1 MEKMVGSMDN
11 SIARMKEVQ
20 EARDKE
26 KWMTF
31 KKIKKQQEKELNRLI
46 EKQNYWISD
55 LAKPSAVIQKK
66 KAAAGASM
74 TKADKQGDDIDDLSD
89 GDDYSSDLSS
99 TGFNDFN

>member
-1 MEKMVGSMDN
+1 MDN
-11 SIARMKEVQ
+11 SIARMKEAQ

-26 KWMTF
+26 KWTTF

-46 EKQNYWISD
+46 EKQNSLSSD
-55 LAKPSAVIQKK
+55 LAKLNAVIQKK
-66 KAAAGASM
+66 KAAAGAM

-89 GDDYSSDLSS
+89 GDDYSSDISS